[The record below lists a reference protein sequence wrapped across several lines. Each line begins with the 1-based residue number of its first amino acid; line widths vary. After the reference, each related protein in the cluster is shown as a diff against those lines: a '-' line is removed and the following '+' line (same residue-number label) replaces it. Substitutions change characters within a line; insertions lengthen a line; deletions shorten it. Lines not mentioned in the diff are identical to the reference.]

1 MSECVDCGYVDMWIC
16 ISGETLASF
25 ERDTHCLCSVHITHT
40 RGHTIASH
48 MHNAYYISIVLLCVY
63 CTEVNATRLHP
74 TKTIGKH
81 THTHNTFASVS
92 RIQKLSRQ
100 QTQPSNDIMFGMNVR
115 FYALIFMLHA
125 QNAARHPYRFYS
137 IHTLTNARKPM
148 VVFLRLCVCLF

>member
-1 MSECVDCGYVDMWIC
+1 MCTVPKSMRHVC
-16 ISGETLASF
+16 IQQKQLA
-25 ERDTHCLCSVHITHT
+25 
-40 RGHTIASH
+40 
-48 MHNAYYISIVLLCVY
+48 N
-63 CTEVNATRLHP
+63 
-74 TKTIGKH
+74 

-148 VVFLRLCVCLF
+148 VVFLRLCVCLFWRFATGFCAQRFLLLLLLPCSLYGSRIARTQLCMHICERNGLYNTLIGWHATRLTWR